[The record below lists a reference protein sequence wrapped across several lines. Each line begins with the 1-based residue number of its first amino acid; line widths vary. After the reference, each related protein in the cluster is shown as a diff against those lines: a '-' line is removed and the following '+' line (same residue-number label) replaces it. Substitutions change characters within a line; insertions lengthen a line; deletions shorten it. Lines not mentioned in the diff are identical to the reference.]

1 MIPGTTADWA
11 DDRDMYR
18 KRIREL
24 EDQNDALAAEL
35 DQLKTALATDVLSA
49 FMRIRELEAA
59 LRQIAAYYP
68 LPALSAAEALTVARN
83 ALPQSETE
91 AKP

>member
-49 FMRIRELEAA
+49 FMRNRELEAA
-59 LRQIAAYYP
+59 LRKAIQCNT
-68 LPALSAAEALTVARN
+68 SAEWRAWVLEQRSA
-83 ALPQSETE
+83 PETE
-91 AKP
+91 GKHDGP